1 LKSQIYYVGI
11 SSPSLINTI
20 LNRHKDCF
28 CTNGFEGPHCEYK
41 SGRTPAF
48 LTNAK
53 SGASESSQPLI
64 SNTMLYSVMAGV
76 CVLIGIVVLLFS
88 VRARKRRM
96 KKMDNE
102 SELQRIT
109 EDLEIDNDFYNR
121 LRKKPSLI

>member
-1 LKSQIYYVGI
+1 
-11 SSPSLINTI
+11 
-20 LNRHKDCF
+20 
-28 CTNGFEGPHCEYK
+28 
-41 SGRTPAF
+41 
-48 LTNAK
+48 
-53 SGASESSQPLI
+53 
-64 SNTMLYSVMAGV
+64 MLYSVMAGV